1 MSLSQASVLLTR
13 PCEQTAVTD
22 LARRLGRRSPQRAF
36 SITHAVPLA
45 NPVIAVVGYK
55 IPPEPHSQRF
65 KIAVLTLLHGE
76 EADPATV
83 VAVAD
88 AAIRSIEAFGYDT
101 FVATSD
107 LPAASLRAL
116 KQRGWQ
122 LNADHQSGSAFWRR
136 RTSVTANDHALPES
150 VTLTSTPPVTGAACN
165 ARE

>member
-1 MSLSQASVLLTR
+1 MSLSQASVFLTR

-55 IPPEPHSQRF
+55 ISPDPHNKRF

-76 EADPATV
+76 EADPAIV

-101 FVATSD
+101 FVADSV
-107 LPAASLRAL
+107 LPAASVRTL
-116 KQRGWQ
+116 KQRGWRVDEDP
-122 LNADHQSGSAFWRR
+122 LTPASVWRR
-136 RTSVTANDHALPES
+136 QAVAPANDRMLPAAGPIMQ
-150 VTLTSTPPVTGAACN
+150 TPPVTHPACN
-165 ARE
+165 ARG